1 MTETPANTARP
12 IGNTLSLVPGSWNG
26 AAVELDAAAVPEALG
41 ELDVP
46 ALSPTA
52 DSEGATADPEGATAD
67 PEGAVPLAVAVAA
80 RLVEPVDK
88 MDAPTPPVPVAA
100 AVVLAA
106 AEVDAAA
113 DEIAVLAIVP
123 VLTRVIPTPPLPPL
137 LPLAPV
143 TEVLLESLAEVV
155 LLESLADVMLVDEL
169 LVLALESDVDV
180 DVEELD
186 IESVLE
192 LDVESV
198 LELEDPEPLL
208 LPFTVDDTSV
218 TTQTRSSRTRLSPLG
233 PVKGVRVISHV
244 SVTGPCAV

>member
-12 IGNTLSLVPGSWNG
+12 IGNTLSLVPGSWNA

-41 ELDVP
+41 ELDAP

-52 DSEGATADPEGATAD
+52 DCDGATEDPE
-67 PEGAVPLAVAVAA
+67 EAVALAVAVAA

-106 AEVDAAA
+106 AEVDAAT
-113 DEIAVLAIVP
+113 DEISVLAIVP
-123 VLTRVIPTPPLPPL
+123 VVRRVIPTPPLPPL

-155 LLESLADVMLVDEL
+155 LLESLADVVLVDEL

-186 IESVLE
+186 VESVLE